1 MRHHARTMRQR
12 LSRMRAAR
20 PVLPLLPLALALA
33 AGACGGVK
41 YRDTNAAVDANPLC
55 ASAPSQPGEPVSK
68 DCERVREA
76 TWSSDDGK
84 QDAPLDF
91 SGKHDD

>member
-1 MRHHARTMRQR
+1 MR
-12 LSRMRAAR
+12 LS
-20 PVLPLLPLALALA
+20 VLLAIAVSA
-33 AGACGGVK
+33 SACGGVE

-76 TWSSDDGK
+76 TWSSKD
-84 QDAPLDF
+84 QDKGEPLDF
-91 SGKHDD
+91 SGRKD

>member
-1 MRHHARTMRQR
+1 MR
-12 LSRMRAAR
+12 LPDKNPRAPRFAR
-20 PVLPLLPLALALA
+20 PMALLSMLVAMSLA
-33 AGACGGVK
+33 AGCGGVQ

-76 TWSSDDGK
+76 TWNSDDAKKGE
-84 QDAPLDF
+84 PLDF
-91 SGKHDD
+91 SGKKD

>member
-1 MRHHARTMRQR
+1 MRLPSLNRRPLR
-12 LSRMRAAR
+12 L
-20 PVLPLLPLALALA
+20 PPPLCLALA
-33 AGACGGVK
+33 AAIAGCGGVQ
-41 YRDTNAAVDANPLC
+41 YRDSNAAVDANPLC

-84 QDAPLDF
+84 RDEPLDF
-91 SGKHDD
+91 SGKRD

>member
-1 MRHHARTMRQR
+1 MRHPTRIHHAPRV
-12 LSRMRAAR
+12 AR
-20 PVLPLLPLALALA
+20 PMLLLSALVAASLA
-33 AGACGGVK
+33 AGCGGVQ

-76 TWSSDDGK
+76 TWNSDDAKKGE
-84 QDAPLDF
+84 PLDF
-91 SGKHDD
+91 SGKKD